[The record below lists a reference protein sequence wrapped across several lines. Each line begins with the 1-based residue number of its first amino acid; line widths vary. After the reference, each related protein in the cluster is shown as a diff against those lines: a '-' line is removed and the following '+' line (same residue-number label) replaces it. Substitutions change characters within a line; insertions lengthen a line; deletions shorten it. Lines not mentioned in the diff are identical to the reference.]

1 MTARTFADNTR
12 PPIIN
17 TVTIKHFSKLDF
29 QSKREV
35 NNGRPM
41 PELKCMLQ
49 IDRLHTIKANCFTQV
64 VVITLRSLPWIVR
77 RDEALTL
84 AALLHASNT

>member
-1 MTARTFADNTR
+1 MTTRTFADNTR

-35 NNGRPM
+35 DNGRPM
-41 PELKCMLQ
+41 PELKCMCGSGAWSASAAGGREWGWGSG
-49 IDRLHTIKANCFTQV
+49 IGARER
-64 VVITLRSLPWIVR
+64 VIS
-77 RDEALTL
+77 
-84 AALLHASNT
+84 

>member
-1 MTARTFADNTR
+1 MTTRTFADNTR

-35 NNGRPM
+35 NNGETNAGAKM
-41 PELKCMLQ
+41 Y
-49 IDRLHTIKANCFTQV
+49 
-64 VVITLRSLPWIVR
+64 
-77 RDEALTL
+77 
-84 AALLHASNT
+84 ASNDGTEDNSIDYT